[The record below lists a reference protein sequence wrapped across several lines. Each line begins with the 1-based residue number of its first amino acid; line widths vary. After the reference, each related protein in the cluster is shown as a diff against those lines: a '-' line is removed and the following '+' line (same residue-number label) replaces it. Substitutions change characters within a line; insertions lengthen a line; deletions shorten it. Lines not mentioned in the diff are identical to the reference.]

1 MSDAGKNIIVAA
13 TVSGGRGRE
22 GGDRAP
28 KGRCVVGRLSEF
40 PPGTRKIVTVGGRS
54 IGVFNIGGQ
63 FFALRNQCP
72 HQGAPLC
79 RGRVKGTTI
88 PGKPYEYVYGRDQ
101 EIIQCPWH
109 GWEFEITTGRTF
121 FNPHRMRVK
130 TYEVSV
136 EPDGEVDVTLETF
149 EVTTEGEFVILHA

>member
-1 MSDAGKNIIVAA
+1 MYDAGRGSVVGSR
-13 TVSGGRGRE
+13 TSGGAGSRDTERT
-22 GGDRAP
+22 A

-40 PPGTRKIVTVGGRS
+40 PRS

-63 FFALRNQCP
+63 FYALRNRCP

-79 RGRVKGTTI
+79 RGKVKGTTI

-130 TYEVSV
+130 TYEVTV
-136 EPDGEVDVTLETF
+136 EPGGKGDVTLETF